1 MSQIFHRST
10 NALARFSIFGAI
22 FFLVGLTWIWWT
34 LNRTYST
41 RQDLIV
47 RQPVPFSHEH
57 HVEAMGIQCIY
68 CHTSVTESKFAGLPP
83 TATCMNCHKEIWNEA
98 PMLEPVRTSFREN
111 TPIEWVRVTDL
122 PDFVYFNHSIH
133 VASGMGCSTCHGRVD
148 QMPLMR
154 QFASLE
160 MSWCLDCHRDPA
172 KYVRPKD
179 QVFNMAWEAE
189 DQEALGARLVA
200 EYELDSL
207 LNCSTCHR

>member
-22 FFLVGLTWIWWT
+22 FFLAGLTWIWWT
-34 LNRTYST
+34 LNRTHST

-57 HVEAMGIQCIY
+57 HVEAMGIQCVY
-68 CHTSVTESKFAGLPP
+68 CHTSVTESKFAGIPP

-98 PMLEPVRTSFREN
+98 PMLEPVRASLREGK
-111 TPIEWVRVTDL
+111 PIEWIRVTDL

-133 VASGMGCSTCHGRVD
+133 VASGMGCATCHGRVD

-154 QFASLE
+154 QHATLE

-172 KYVRPKD
+172 KYVRPKEE
-179 QVFNMAWEAE
+179 VFNMAWEAE
-189 DQEALGARLVA
+189 DQEALGARLVE
-200 EYELDSL
+200 EYGLRSL

>member
-10 NALARFSIFGAI
+10 NALARISIFGAI
-22 FFLVGLTWIWWT
+22 FFLVGLTWIWST

-47 RQPVPFSHEH
+47 RQPIPFSHQH

-68 CHTSVTESKFAGLPP
+68 CHTSVTESPFAGLPS
-83 TATCMNCHKEIWNEA
+83 TSTCMNCHTEIWKDA
-98 PMLEPVRTSFREN
+98 PMLEPVRASLRDG

-122 PDFVYFNHSIH
+122 PDFVYFNHAVH
-133 VASGMGCSTCHGRVD
+133 VNGGIGCATCHGPVD
-148 QMPLMR
+148 KMPLMR

-172 KYVRPKD
+172 QYIRPREE
-179 QVFNMAWEAE
+179 VFNMGWEAE
-189 DQEALGARLVA
+189 DQKALGARLVE
-200 EYELDSL
+200 EYGIQSS
-207 LNCSTCHR
+207 LNCTTCHR

>member
-154 QFASLE
+154 QFATLE

-179 QVFNMAWEAE
+179 EVFNMAWEAE